1 LKIGTISTR
10 KSMTVSFQPSRSEI
24 KNAVKT
30 TVKSLR
36 WAEHLG
42 GKPENKPCKS
52 NHFPKRVGPIDD
64 AGLIINGR
72 DHKALLFLP

>member
-1 LKIGTISTR
+1 
-10 KSMTVSFQPSRSEI
+10 MTVSFQPSRSEI
-24 KNAVKT
+24 KNTFKT

-52 NHFPKRVGPIDD
+52 NHFPKRVVQLMMQG
-64 AGLIINGR
+64 
-72 DHKALLFLP
+72 